1 MAEFWFYHLERSSLD
16 QTLPALL
23 EKSLERGWKAVVR
36 STSPERVAALDAHLW
51 TYRDDGFLP
60 HGTDAQPAPER
71 QPVLLS
77 SGNGRPNN
85 AQLLVLIDGAEAP
98 DSEHFARCVLLFDG
112 NDEEALADA
121 RRRWTEAKAVGAD
134 VSYWRQTERGGWEKQ
149 G

>member
-23 EKSLERGWKAVVR
+23 EKTLERGWKALVR
-36 STSPERVAALDAHLW
+36 STSPERVAALDTHLW

-60 HGTDAQPAPER
+60 HGVDTQAAADR
-71 QPVLLS
+71 QPILLS
-77 SGNGRPNN
+77 AGEGRPNG
-85 AQLLVLIDGAEAP
+85 ADVLFLVDGAEAP
-98 DSEHFARCVLLFDG
+98 DAEQFTRCMLLFDG
-112 NDEEALADA
+112 NDEEALAEA
-121 RRRWTEAKAVGAD
+121 RQRWIQIKATGAD